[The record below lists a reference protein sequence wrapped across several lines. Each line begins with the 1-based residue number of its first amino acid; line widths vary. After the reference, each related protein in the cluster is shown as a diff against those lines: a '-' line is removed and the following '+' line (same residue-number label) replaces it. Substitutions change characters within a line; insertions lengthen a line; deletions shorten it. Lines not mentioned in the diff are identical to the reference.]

1 MKNMAKFWIVI
12 ILEIMGIV
20 TVVTLKNEV
29 LDDTVFVRDFKEI
42 GNLYLSNY
50 QDIEITKVE
59 DLEVKA
65 MGNFLTKRYYGGE
78 EMTDVF
84 SYSLNSKALEKGD
97 VLDFL
102 RTAPDQVLLLFRN
115 SYPMVSLEE
124 MGVSIIDSSLYLD

>member
-65 MGNFLTKRYYGGE
+65 MGNLLTKRYYGGE

-97 VLDFL
+97 VLDF
-102 RTAPDQVLLLFRN
+102 
-115 SYPMVSLEE
+115 
-124 MGVSIIDSSLYLD
+124 